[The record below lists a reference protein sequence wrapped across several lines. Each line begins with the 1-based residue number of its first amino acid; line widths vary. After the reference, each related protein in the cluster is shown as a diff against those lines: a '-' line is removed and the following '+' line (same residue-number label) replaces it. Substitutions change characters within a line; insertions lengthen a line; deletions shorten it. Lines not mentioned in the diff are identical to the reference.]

1 MKKKYTNYE
10 RSSKGGKK
18 LLEARGSKYF
28 SKLGKKSAAA
38 RKAKKQTDEN

>member
-18 LLEARGSKYF
+18 LLDERGRKHF
-28 SKLGKKSAAA
+28 SELGKKSAAA